1 MLGFSSL
8 FCWLAFAG
16 KSNQIRHTW
25 EWDYLVVC
33 YIYIYI
39 IIILLDI
46 IISYLFHFCL
56 SIGAPKTTHFPLPF
70 PAILCSLLCLLC
82 DSCICITTCI
92 MNLNISFFSSPLAQ
106 LNSLKFT
113 VLIISWLEK

>member
-16 KSNQIRHTW
+16 KSNKA
-25 EWDYLVVC
+25 YMGMGLFSSML

-92 MNLNISFFSSPLAQ
+92 MNLNISFFSSLLAQ